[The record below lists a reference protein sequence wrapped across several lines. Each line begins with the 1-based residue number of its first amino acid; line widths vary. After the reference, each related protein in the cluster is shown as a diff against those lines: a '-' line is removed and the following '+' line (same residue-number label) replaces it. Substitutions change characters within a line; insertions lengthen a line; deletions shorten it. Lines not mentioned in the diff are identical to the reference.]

1 MDRQKGDV
9 LHDWAFFLFFAV
21 QSRVC
26 RQRCSFFLFRF
37 PFQEITMRRDY
48 WIVAVAILSLCVAAP
63 ASAAS
68 INLVN
73 GDFETVSGGAF
84 TGWSMSPSVQ
94 SASVISGTYSAECK
108 REGSGSGMDALQDL
122 AFAPDCTFSADFA
135 CFPTSSNDN
144 RTFSLHFLYGGGASS
159 ATNFRVVGNG
169 VFQIYNGSSY
179 QTISGLT
186 AQTTVDA
193 GGDLAWNGETPV
205 VNHIEIAT
213 HYSAATPSYDVTLN
227 GAKVSGIT
235 WFQNNSPNASYTTTR
250 VTLAGDA
257 CVSNF
262 LADNMSITTVPE
274 PSTLVLSIVGLVGLT
289 AYAWRKRK

>member
-1 MDRQKGDV
+1 
-9 LHDWAFFLFFAV
+9 
-21 QSRVC
+21 
-26 RQRCSFFLFRF
+26 
-37 PFQEITMRRDY
+37 MRRDY
-48 WIVAVAILSLCVAAP
+48 WIVAAAVLSLCVVSV

-94 SASVISGTYSAECK
+94 SASVISGTYSAECQ
-108 REGSGSGMDALQDL
+108 RESVGSGMDALQTVG
-122 AFAPDCTFSADFA
+122 FAPDGTFSADFA
-135 CFPTSSNDN
+135 CFAASSEDS
-144 RTFSLHFLYGGGASS
+144 RTFSLHFLYGGGAAS

-193 GGDLAWNGETPV
+193 GADLAWNGETPV

-227 GAKVSGIT
+227 GAKATGIA
-235 WFQNNSPNASYTTTR
+235 WFQHNTPNASYATTT
-250 VTLAGDA
+250 VTLAGDS

-262 LADNMSITTVPE
+262 LADNMSFTAVPE
-274 PSTLVLSIVGLVGLT
+274 PSTVVLALSGLVGLT